1 MEPIIENRANVNP
14 PLTYNKNN
22 HGYTESDSMSV
33 NDDDDSAIT
42 TKDESDD
49 TDAEGSK
56 RGKKKHKTSNGSN
69 VLLIALKA
77 KWEKDQEEDAHIQAE
92 NKAAQN
98 RHLLLMERSIDMQA
112 TQIKLMKRNTGAACS
127 IAESFK
133 TLTERRD

>member
-33 NDDDDSAIT
+33 NDDDG
-42 TKDESDD
+42 ESDD
-49 TDAEGSK
+49 MDAEGSK